1 MILDFAHNDLTALI
15 ASREP
20 SRLARKEARRR
31 RYIRRCAKFNTTA
44 KVR

>member
-1 MILDFAHNDLTALI
+1 MILDYAHTDLTALI
-15 ASREP
+15 ATREP
-20 SRLARKEARRR
+20 ARLTRKEARRK